1 VAVSFDVTS
10 DVQVGSSAWLVKT
23 AQENA
28 AGHANYYSREGAA
41 VAAKPELAPR
51 IMIVEVQ
58 KVSVSGRLYSDLSGN
73 GSDDGA
79 SDPPLV
85 GWTVDLLDS
94 ANQLA
99 ATTSAGSSGNYSFTS
114 VAPGSYAI
122 TEVLASGWVPTQ
134 PVN

>member
-23 AQENA
+23 AQEN
-28 AGHANYYSREGAA
+28 
-41 VAAKPELAPR
+41 AAKPELAPR